1 MMQKRYAG
9 EFAGADGT
17 AWKVEIFQS
26 AEAAYPTVGEL
37 SFPYDKPLL
46 IEWEVKGKEEV
57 VQGSSATLKVLSP
70 SDRAYV
76 DLYQVKPCAVRMDVY
91 RDGALYWKGTLDTEL
106 YEEPYER
113 KDGYEVTLTFADF
126 GVLERKKLYGHETQ
140 SVRTMIER
148 AIAAAGLEG
157 LAIDDSLISTTL
169 PGDAINRRR
178 DESRLYNKAAQ
189 TGDAQTGDAMN
200 RVSTTTEAGL
210 LDELFVSGDNWYDD
224 DGEAM
229 TAAEIVEGLLQPLAL
244 RMIQREGKVWIYDIN
259 GLTGQER
266 TWIEWSAARQT
277 LGTDKVYNNVKVTWS
292 PYVRE
297 GNLVDDDSVRM
308 KTDPSLFAF
317 DADATLNGGTAWNG
331 SRYNSYHYS
340 TDSDD
345 WADPTD
351 CGFTLWT
358 SSTGKNA
365 TLRDAAVR
373 FFKVEA
379 QNDGDDSD
387 GVAVMWTGV
396 WGMKENGD
404 KTMIMNVNGVAPDA
418 LGTSAPSGV
427 LWESAHATL
436 PGVKG
441 DGLRIRV
448 TLEMLL
454 DPRSNP
460 FEQATDWMPGAR
472 ERTYQEQWNRYGN
485 FVYVPVC
492 IKCKDTAGKV
502 WCWDN
507 RDTINMKAGL
517 TVKTLEQTLGF
528 WKEYS
533 ESAGKPGVWGY
544 LAYYSGSDRENTAGV
559 AGGWAKNRPG
569 INPHKGNLT
578 TQLEKAEGAYLPYPD
593 GCTEVWVEVLKGGW
607 VAVDD
612 SHDTSDTRTAY
623 FFQKYE
629 SGNYKIRHIWMKLPA
644 LELLRDRLF
653 DEELDADDITYSAEL
668 EAEAEEELE
677 IETVCGSAAGGVA
690 GARGVYVTQAGK
702 QVTEL
707 SRAGKTAQIEELLI
721 GTMYSQY
728 AARHTTLSG
737 EAELPPAG
745 LGWCAWVDR
754 AQEATRFFMLSQAA
768 EDARAGTMDA
778 EFTEIT
784 ADEYVKADVT
794 EEENE

>member
-1 MMQKRYAG
+1 MMYKRYAG
-9 EFAGADGT
+9 EFVSTYGT
-17 AWKVEIFQS
+17 VWKAEIFQE
-26 AEAAYPTVGEL
+26 AETAFSTVGEL
-37 SFPYDKPLL
+37 SFPYSQPLVL
-46 IEWEVKGKEEV
+46 EWEAKGKEEV
-57 VQGSSATLKVLSP
+57 IQGSSATLKVISP

-76 DLYQVKPCAVRMDVY
+76 DLYQVKPCAVRLDVY
-91 RDGALYWKGTLDTEL
+91 RAGALYWRGTLDTEL
-106 YEEPYER
+106 YEEPYEA

-148 AIAAAGLEG
+148 AIEAAGLAG
-157 LAIDDSLISTTL
+157 LEIDDSLVSTTL
-169 PGDAINRRR
+169 PGTA
-178 DESRLYNKAAQ
+178 
-189 TGDAQTGDAMN
+189 G
-200 RVSTTTEAGL
+200 GL
-210 LDELFVSGDNWYDD
+210 LDELLVSGDNWYDE
-224 DGEAM
+224 DGEAI
-229 TAAEIVEGLLQPLAL
+229 TAEEVVEGVLQPLAL

-266 TWIEWSAARQT
+266 TWIEWSSARQT

-308 KTDPSLFAF
+308 KTDPSLFKF
-317 DADATLNGGTAWNG
+317 DADATLDGGTAWNG

-358 SSTGKNA
+358 SAAGKNA

-379 QNDGDDSD
+379 QNDGDGSD
-387 GVAVMWTGV
+387 GVAVTWTGV
-396 WGMKENGD
+396 WGMKEDGD
-404 KTMIMNVNGVAPDA
+404 KTMIMHVNGVAPDA
-418 LGTSAPSGV
+418 LGTSAPAGV

-441 DGLRIRV
+441 DGLRIRI

-460 FEQATDWMPGAR
+460 FETASEWMKGAR

-492 IKCKDTAGKV
+492 VKWKDAGGKV

-528 WKEYS
+528 WKEYT

-559 AGGWAKNRPG
+559 ANGWAKNRPG
-569 INPHKGNLT
+569 INPHKRNIT

-607 VAVDD
+607 IAVDD

-623 FFQKYE
+623 FFQ
-629 SGNYKIRHIWMKLPA
+629 NYKIRHIWMKLPSI
-644 LELLRDRLF
+644 ELLRDRLF
-653 DEELDADDITYSAEL
+653 DEELDTDDITYSAEL

-677 IETVCGSAAGGVA
+677 IETVCGSAEGGVA
-690 GARGVYVTQAGK
+690 GARGVYVTQAGE
-702 QVTEL
+702 QVTAL
-707 SRAGKTAQIEELLI
+707 TRAGRTAQIEELLI

-728 AARHTTLSG
+728 ASRHTVLSG
-737 EAELPPAG
+737 EAELAPPG
-745 LGWCAWVDR
+745 LGWCAWADR
-754 AQEATRFFMLSQAA
+754 AQEATRLFMLSQAA

-784 ADEYVKADVT
+784 ADEYVKAEVT
-794 EEENE
+794 EDDNE

>member
-1 MMQKRYAG
+1 MA
-9 EFAGADGT
+9 
-17 AWKVEIFQS
+17 
-26 AEAAYPTVGEL
+26 
-37 SFPYDKPLL
+37 FP
-46 IEWEVKGKEEV
+46 
-57 VQGSSATLKVLSP
+57 
-70 SDRAYV
+70 
-76 DLYQVKPCAVRMDVY
+76 
-91 RDGALYWKGTLDTEL
+91 
-106 YEEPYER
+106 
-113 KDGYEVTLTFADF
+113 
-126 GVLERKKLYGHETQ
+126 
-140 SVRTMIER
+140 
-148 AIAAAGLEG
+148 
-157 LAIDDSLISTTL
+157 
-169 PGDAINRRR
+169 
-178 DESRLYNKAAQ
+178 
-189 TGDAQTGDAMN
+189 
-200 RVSTTTEAGL
+200 
-210 LDELFVSGDNWYDD
+210 
-224 DGEAM
+224 
-229 TAAEIVEGLLQPLAL
+229 
-244 RMIQREGKVWIYDIN
+244 
-259 GLTGQER
+259 
-266 TWIEWSAARQT
+266 
-277 LGTDKVYNNVKVTWS
+277 GTDKVYNNVKVTWS

>member
-1 MMQKRYAG
+1 MYKRYAG
-9 EFAGADGT
+9 EFAGTDGT
-17 AWKVEIFQS
+17 LWRVEIHEDSETAFS
-26 AEAAYPTVGEL
+26 TVGEL
-37 SFPYDKPLL
+37 SFPYDEPLL
-46 IEWEVKGKEEV
+46 IEWEKKAKEEV
-57 VQGSSATLKVLSP
+57 IQGSSATLKLISP
-70 SDRAYV
+70 GDRTYV
-76 DLYQVKPCAVRMDVY
+76 DLYQVKPCAVRLDVY
-91 RDGALYWKGTLDTEL
+91 RDGALYWRGTLDTEL
-106 YEEPYER
+106 YEEPYESAS
-113 KDGYEVTLTFADF
+113 GYTVSLTFSDF
-126 GVLERKKLYGHETQ
+126 GVLARKKLYGHEVQ
-140 SVRTMIER
+140 SLRAILER
-148 AIAAAGLEG
+148 ALEAAGLAGMEIYDG
-157 LAIDDSLISTTL
+157 YIS
-169 PGDAINRRR
+169 
-178 DESRLYNKAAQ
+178 SRVVPAARLVPETNGP
-189 TGDAQTGDAMN
+189 TGASSQA
-200 RVSTTTEAGL
+200 EAGL
-210 LDELFVSGDNWYDD
+210 LDELYVSGDNFYDE
-224 DGEAM
+224 DGEAI
-229 TAAEIVEGLLQPLAL
+229 TAEEVVEGVLQPLAL
-244 RMIQREGKVWIYDIN
+244 RMIQCGGLVYVYDLN
-259 GLTGQER
+259 GLHAGAEKVML
-266 TWIEWSAARQT
+266 EWAGATQT
-277 LGTDKVYNNVKVTWS
+277 LGTDRVYNNVKVTWS

-358 SSTGKNA
+358 SATGKNA

-373 FFKVEA
+373 FFKIEP

-387 GVAVMWTGV
+387 GVAVTWTGV

-404 KTMIMNVNGVAPDA
+404 KTMIMHVNGIAPDA
-418 LGTSAPSGV
+418 LGTSAPAGV

-460 FEQATDWMPGAR
+460 FETAGEWMKGAR

-492 IKCKDTAGKV
+492 VKCKDTAGKV

-528 WKEYS
+528 WKEYT

-544 LAYYSGSDRENTAGV
+544 LAYYSGSDRENSAGV

-569 INPHKGNLT
+569 INPHRGNVT

-607 VAVDD
+607 IAVDD

-629 SGNYKIRHIWMKLPA
+629 SGNYKIRHIWMKLPSI
-644 LELLRDRLF
+644 ELLRDRLF
-653 DEELDADDITYSAEL
+653 DEELDTDDITYSAEL

-677 IETVCGSAAGGVA
+677 IETVCGSVEGGVA
-690 GARGVYVTQAGK
+690 GARGVYVTQAGE
-702 QVTEL
+702 QVTAL
-707 SRAGKTAQIEELLI
+707 TRAGKTAQIEELLI

-728 AARHTTLSG
+728 VTRHTVLSG
-737 EAELPPAG
+737 EAELAPSG
-745 LGWCAWVDR
+745 LGWRAWADR

-768 EDARAGTMDA
+768 EDVRTGTMDA

-784 ADEYVKADVT
+784 ADEYVKAEVT
-794 EEENE
+794 EDENE